1 MTKPSAKEIVEL
13 YEELRTEDFRG
24 QSDEDTK
31 AQGIV
36 TQKYLVEMQKD
47 PNWPS
52 GLKAVGT
59 GYGAL
64 VTKQNY
70 AFLATL
76 PFTRFNALRET
87 QKEHAEML
95 EQANE
100 ATWKASGARKAWLRA
115 TGDAATIGR
124 GVVSVFPVPKRWSGD
139 EFKQKSNE
147 SDKDYLSRLTELKL
161 ANFPIVVSHVDPR
174 NCWPTFDE
182 MGEVD
187 QVVRKHRLSVR
198 QIRRQYGI
206 SLDGNDREK
215 IDIYL
220 YTDDE
225 WALTVIKGEYAK
237 TFEHGLGMN
246 PLVFLEMPILPDND
260 EGLRWAGSV
269 FDLRHLI
276 PEMDGAFSDWR
287 HQTKRQTHSQMI
299 YELQLEERRQQSPD
313 AKSNADLITLT
324 PDGDV
329 VLNVGE
335 KVYDQFTQGIVN
347 PDLLGFLSFA
357 TALTKENAI
366 RPVLLGILEQG
377 GDSGVRYNT
386 GAQLAQ
392 GSFGPAIEN
401 LKLSAEGVT
410 RRLLASVTALSK
422 DFSDITDADKVP
434 VIYADGKGGSKTI
447 EIGPKDVAGWGGPGT
462 IQARIE
468 LNIPINENAE
478 IVTGRLA
485 ADRESG
491 LMDEEQAME
500 RFAHVENPRETKH
513 KRRLDRIERALD
525 DSLIQFVQ
533 ARSLQLQ
540 AQPGTSP
547 NVLQQRFAALP
558 PQVQQAIQAA
568 AQAKGQPVPEARGEA
583 GRAQT
588 GLPQAPSNTQGTM
601 LKGQP
606 SE

>member
-1 MTKPSAKEIVEL
+1 MSKPSAKEIVEL
-13 YEELRTEDFRG
+13 YEELRTENFSG

-31 AQGIV
+31 AQNIV
-36 TQKYLVEMQKD
+36 TQKHIVEMNAD
-47 PNWPS
+47 PNFPA
-52 GLKAVGT
+52 KAVGT

-76 PFTRFNALRET
+76 PFTRFNAPKET

-100 ATWKASGARKAWLRA
+100 AMWKASGARRAWLRA
-115 TGDAATIGR
+115 TNDAATVGR
-124 GVVSVFPVPKRWSGD
+124 GWMSVYASPKRWSGD
-139 EFKQKSNE
+139 EFKKGPSE
-147 SDKDYLSRLTELKL
+147 SEKDYLSRLTELKL
-161 ANFPIVVSHVDPR
+161 TNFPIVVSHVDYR
-174 NCWPTFDE
+174 DCWPTYDE

-187 QVVRKHRLSVR
+187 QTTRHHKLSIR

-206 SLDGNDREK
+206 SLEGTDREK
-215 IDIYL
+215 VDVYL
-220 YTDDE
+220 YTDDK
-225 WALTVIKGEYAK
+225 WALTAIKDREGYARE
-237 TFEHGLGMN
+237 FEHGLGMN
-246 PLVFLEMPILPDND
+246 PLVPLEMPILPDND

-287 HQTKRQTHSQMI
+287 HQTKRQTHSQTV
-299 YELQLEERRQQSPD
+299 YELQLEERRQHSPD

-335 KVYDQFTQGIVN
+335 KVYDQFTQGMVN
-347 PDLLGFLSFA
+347 PDLLGFLNFA

-401 LKLSAEGVT
+401 LKLSAEGIT

-447 EIGPKDVAGWGGPGT
+447 EIGPKDVAGWGAPGT

-485 ADRESG
+485 ADRENG

-500 RFAHVENPRETKH
+500 RFGHIENPRATKH
-513 KRRLDRIERALD
+513 KRRLDRIERAMD

-533 ARSLQLQ
+533 MRGMQLQ
-540 AQPGTSP
+540 SQPGTSP
-547 NVLQQRFAALP
+547 NVLQQRLAALP
-558 PQVQQAIQAA
+558 PQVRQAVQMAH
-568 AQAKGQPVPEARGEA
+568 GVPEARGEA

-588 GLPQAPSNTQGTM
+588 GLPQALSMTEGTK

>member
-1 MTKPSAKEIVEL
+1 MFEHPWVSCVINNV
-13 YEELRTEDFRG
+13 
-24 QSDEDTK
+24 
-31 AQGIV
+31 
-36 TQKYLVEMQKD
+36 
-47 PNWPS
+47 W
-52 GLKAVGT
+52 LKVG
-59 GYGAL
+59 
-64 VTKQNY
+64 
-70 AFLATL
+70 
-76 PFTRFNALRET
+76 
-87 QKEHAEML
+87 
-95 EQANE
+95 
-100 ATWKASGARKAWLRA
+100 
-115 TGDAATIGR
+115 
-124 GVVSVFPVPKRWSGD
+124 
-139 EFKQKSNE
+139 
-147 SDKDYLSRLTELKL
+147 
-161 ANFPIVVSHVDPR
+161 
-174 NCWPTFDE
+174 
-182 MGEVD
+182 
-187 QVVRKHRLSVR
+187 
-198 QIRRQYGI
+198 QYGI
-206 SLDGNDREK
+206 ELEGSDRDK
-215 IDIYL
+215 VDVYL
-220 YTDDE
+220 YTDDK
-225 WALTVIKGEYAK
+225 WALTVIKDRDEYARE
-237 TFEHGLGMN
+237 FEHGLGMN
-246 PLVFLEMPILPDND
+246 PIVFLEMPILPDND

-313 AKSNADLITLT
+313 AKTNADLITLT
-324 PDGDV
+324 PDGDI

-335 KVYDQFTQGIVN
+335 KVYDQFTQGVVN
-347 PDLLGFLSFA
+347 PDLLGFLNFA

-447 EIGPKDVAGWGGPGT
+447 EIGPKDVAGWGAPGT

-485 ADRESG
+485 ADREAG

-533 ARSLQLQ
+533 ARGLQLQ

-547 NVLQQRFAALP
+547 NVLEQRRAALP
-558 PQVQQAIQAA
+558 SQVQQAIQTVH
-568 AQAKGQPVPEARGEA
+568 GVPEARGEA

-588 GLPQAPSNTQGTM
+588 GLPQAPSMTEGTK